1 MNSLCKCIIISRYRS
16 GSMVCYEKE
25 TGFFKGEH
33 QHVRQRCG
41 FDSCNVCIL
50 IQRNTNNPPS
60 ATSGLEISRP
70 SSFLPLSLNPSSHLY
85 PLPLISECF
94 LSPRGVVVKTSCY
107 EMVQSFKTLIHHQLS
122 YATRRFQSAVFS
134 CGDFS
139 GVTVM
144 ELEKQGDTSR
154 SQLHVINEVIK

>member
-1 MNSLCKCIIISRYRS
+1 MHNNFQIPQWKYGVLW
-16 GSMVCYEKE
+16 
-25 TGFFKGEH
+25 KGDRVF
-33 QHVRQRCG
+33 QGWTPTCPSALL

-70 SSFLPLSLNPSSHLY
+70 SSFLSLSLNPSSHLY

-94 LSPRGVVVKTSCY
+94 LSPRRVVVKASCY